1 MGKDILIKVKDQLA
15 KDYNC
20 TIEDFNN
27 QNILITDKKIIEGS
41 RKYNDEEKILK
52 ILIFNGKAIISA
64 DKCIKE
70 WCNKNLSKFSGSWMF
85 LYSNLRKMDKKLN
98 EFGYEIDNTHH
109 YYLPKDKE
117 FTNKNNIK
125 LKWYE
130 KDEILQF
137 RDDDRFNEAFA
148 FNKNYPDVLA
158 VAAVDDKDNILGM
171 AGASEDSKIM
181 WQIGINVLEDEKGK
195 GIASFIVQALKNE
208 ILNRGKVPFYGT
220 VESHIISQKVA
231 LKSGFYPAF
240 AEVKI
245 RKIIKNDNN

>member
-27 QNILITDKKIIEGS
+27 QNTLITDKKIIEGS
-41 RKYNDEEKILK
+41 RKYTDEDEILK

-70 WCNKNLSKFSGSWMF
+70 WCIKNLSRFSGAWMF
-85 LYSNLRKMDKKLN
+85 LYSNLRKIDKKLN

-109 YYLPKDKE
+109 YYLPMDKE
-117 FTNKNNIK
+117 FTRNNIK

-130 KDEILQF
+130 KDEILKF
-137 RDDDRFNEAFA
+137 KDDNRFDEAFA
-148 FNKNYPDVLA
+148 FNKNYPDILA
-158 VAAVDDKDNILGM
+158 VAAVDEEDNILGM
-171 AGASEDSKIM
+171 AGASGDSKIM

-195 GIASFIVQALKNE
+195 GIASFIVQSLKNE

>member
-27 QNILITDKKIIEGS
+27 QNTLITDKKIIEGS
-41 RKYNDEEKILK
+41 RKYNDEDEILK
-52 ILIFNGKAIISA
+52 IIIFNGKAIISA

-70 WCNKNLSKFSGSWMF
+70 WCIKNLSRFSGAWMF
-85 LYSNLRKMDKKLN
+85 LYSNLRKIDKKLN

-109 YYLPKDKE
+109 YYLPMDKE
-117 FTNKNNIK
+117 FTRNNIK

-130 KDEILQF
+130 KDEILKF
-137 RDDDRFNEAFA
+137 KDDDRFDEAFS
-148 FNKNYPDVLA
+148 FNKNYPDILA
-158 VAAVDDKDNILGM
+158 VAAVDEEDNILGM

-195 GIASFIVQALKNE
+195 GIASFIVQSLKNE

>member
-1 MGKDILIKVKDQLA
+1 MNEDIIFRVKEQLS

-27 QNILITDKKIIEGS
+27 QNTLITDKKIIEGS
-41 RKYNDEEKILK
+41 RKYNDEDKILK
-52 ILIFNGKAIISA
+52 IIIFNGKAIISA

-70 WCNKNLSKFSGSWMF
+70 WCIKNLSRFSGAWMF
-85 LYSNLRKMDKKLN
+85 LYSNLRKIDKKLN

-109 YYLPKDKE
+109 YYLPMDKE
-117 FTNKNNIK
+117 FTRNNIK

-130 KDEILQF
+130 KDEILKF
-137 RDDDRFNEAFA
+137 KDDDRFDEAFS
-148 FNKNYPDVLA
+148 FNKNYPDILA
-158 VAAVDDKDNILGM
+158 VAAVDEEDNILGM

-195 GIASFIVQALKNE
+195 GIASFIVQSLKNE

>member
-1 MGKDILIKVKDQLA
+1 M
-15 KDYNC
+15 
-20 TIEDFNN
+20 
-27 QNILITDKKIIEGS
+27 
-41 RKYNDEEKILK
+41 
-52 ILIFNGKAIISA
+52 
-64 DKCIKE
+64 
-70 WCNKNLSKFSGSWMF
+70 
-85 LYSNLRKMDKKLN
+85 
-98 EFGYEIDNTHH
+98 
-109 YYLPKDKE
+109 DKE
-117 FTNKNNIK
+117 FPRNNIK

-130 KDEILQF
+130 KDEILKF
-137 RDDDRFNEAFA
+137 KNDDRFDEAFA
-148 FNKNYPDVLA
+148 FNKNYPDILA
-158 VAAVDDKDNILGM
+158 VAAVDEEDNILGM

-195 GIASFIVQALKNE
+195 GIASFIVQSLKNE

>member
-1 MGKDILIKVKDQLA
+1 
-15 KDYNC
+15 
-20 TIEDFNN
+20 
-27 QNILITDKKIIEGS
+27 
-41 RKYNDEEKILK
+41 
-52 ILIFNGKAIISA
+52 
-64 DKCIKE
+64 
-70 WCNKNLSKFSGSWMF
+70 
-85 LYSNLRKMDKKLN
+85 
-98 EFGYEIDNTHH
+98 
-109 YYLPKDKE
+109 
-117 FTNKNNIK
+117 
-125 LKWYE
+125 
-130 KDEILQF
+130 
-137 RDDDRFNEAFA
+137 
-148 FNKNYPDVLA
+148 
-158 VAAVDDKDNILGM
+158 M

>member
-1 MGKDILIKVKDQLA
+1 MDV
-15 KDYNC
+15 
-20 TIEDFNN
+20 
-27 QNILITDKKIIEGS
+27 
-41 RKYNDEEKILK
+41 
-52 ILIFNGKAIISA
+52 
-64 DKCIKE
+64 
-70 WCNKNLSKFSGSWMF
+70 
-85 LYSNLRKMDKKLN
+85 LYSNLRKIDKKLN

-195 GIASFIVQALKNE
+195 GIASFIVQSLKNE

>member
-27 QNILITDKKIIEGS
+27 QNTLITDKKIIEGS
-41 RKYNDEEKILK
+41 RKYTDEDEILK

-64 DKCIKE
+64 DKCIKD
-70 WCNKNLSKFSGSWMF
+70 WCIKNLSRFPGAWMF
-85 LYSNLRKMDKKLN
+85 LYSNLRKIDKKLN

-109 YYLPKDKE
+109 YYLPMDKE
-117 FTNKNNIK
+117 FTRNNIK

-130 KDEILQF
+130 KDEILKF
-137 RDDDRFNEAFA
+137 KDDNRFDEAFA
-148 FNKNYPDVLA
+148 FNKNYPDILA
-158 VAAVDDKDNILGM
+158 VAAVDEEDNILGI

-195 GIASFIVQALKNE
+195 GIASFIVQSLKNE

>member
-27 QNILITDKKIIEGS
+27 QNTLITDKKIIEGS
-41 RKYNDEEKILK
+41 RKYNDEDEILK
-52 ILIFNGKAIISA
+52 IIIFNGKAIISA

-70 WCNKNLSKFSGSWMF
+70 WCIKNLSRFPGAWMF
-85 LYSNLRKMDKKLN
+85 LYSNLRKIDKKLN

-109 YYLPKDKE
+109 YYLPMDKE
-117 FTNKNNIK
+117 FTRNNIK

-130 KDEILQF
+130 KDEILKF
-137 RDDDRFNEAFA
+137 KNDDRFDEAFA
-148 FNKNYPDVLA
+148 FNKNYPDILA
-158 VAAVDDKDNILGM
+158 VAAVDEEDNILGM

-195 GIASFIVQALKNE
+195 GIASFIVQSLKNE

>member
-1 MGKDILIKVKDQLA
+1 M
-15 KDYNC
+15 
-20 TIEDFNN
+20 
-27 QNILITDKKIIEGS
+27 
-41 RKYNDEEKILK
+41 K
-52 ILIFNGKAIISA
+52 ILILNGKAIISA
-64 DKCIKE
+64 DEAIKE
-70 WCNKNLSKFSGSWMF
+70 WCINSLSKFPGEWMF
-85 LYSNLRKMDKKLN
+85 LYSNLRRIDKKLN

-109 YYLPKDKE
+109 YYLPKDKGII
-117 FTNKNNIK
+117 KNNSIK

-137 RDDDRFNEAFA
+137 KDDDRFDEAFA
-148 FNKNYPDVLA
+148 FNKNYPDILA
-158 VAAVDDKDNILGM
+158 VAAVDEEDNILGM

-220 VESHIISQKVA
+220 VESHIVSQKVA
-231 LKSGFYPAF
+231 IKSGFYPAF

-245 RKIIKNDNN
+245 RKIIKDDNN

>member
-27 QNILITDKKIIEGS
+27 QNTLITDKKIIEGS
-41 RKYNDEEKILK
+41 RKYTDEDEILK

-70 WCNKNLSKFSGSWMF
+70 WCIKNLSRFPGAWMF
-85 LYSNLRKMDKKLN
+85 LYSNLRKIDKKLN

-109 YYLPKDKE
+109 YYLPMDKE
-117 FTNKNNIK
+117 FTRNNIK

-130 KDEILQF
+130 KDEILKF
-137 RDDDRFNEAFA
+137 KNDDRFDEAFA
-148 FNKNYPDVLA
+148 FNKNYPDILA
-158 VAAVDDKDNILGM
+158 VAAVDEEDNILGM

>member
-27 QNILITDKKIIEGS
+27 QNTLITDKKIIEGS
-41 RKYNDEEKILK
+41 RKYTDEDEILK

-64 DKCIKE
+64 DKCIKD
-70 WCNKNLSKFSGSWMF
+70 WCIKNLSRFPGAWMF
-85 LYSNLRKMDKKLN
+85 LYSNLRKIDKKLN

-109 YYLPKDKE
+109 YYLPMDKE
-117 FTNKNNIK
+117 LTRNNIK

-130 KDEILQF
+130 KDEILNF
-137 RDDDRFNEAFA
+137 KDDNRFDEAFA
-148 FNKNYPDVLA
+148 FNKNYPDILA
-158 VAAVDDKDNILGM
+158 VAAVDEEDNILGI

-195 GIASFIVQALKNE
+195 GIASFIVQSLKNE

>member
-27 QNILITDKKIIEGS
+27 QNTLITDKKIIEGS
-41 RKYNDEEKILK
+41 RKYNDEDEILK
-52 ILIFNGKAIISA
+52 IIIFNGKAIISA

-70 WCNKNLSKFSGSWMF
+70 WCIKNLSRFSGAWMF
-85 LYSNLRKMDKKLN
+85 LYSNLRKIDKKLN

-109 YYLPKDKE
+109 YYLPMDKE
-117 FTNKNNIK
+117 FTRNNIK

-130 KDEILQF
+130 KDEILKF
-137 RDDDRFNEAFA
+137 KDDNRFDEAFA
-148 FNKNYPDVLA
+148 FNKNYPDILA
-158 VAAVDDKDNILGM
+158 VAAVDEEDNILGM

-195 GIASFIVQALKNE
+195 GIASFIVQSLKNE

>member
-27 QNILITDKKIIEGS
+27 QNTLITDKKIIEGS
-41 RKYNDEEKILK
+41 RKYTDEDEILK

-70 WCNKNLSKFSGSWMF
+70 WCIKNLSRFPGAWMF
-85 LYSNLRKMDKKLN
+85 LYSNLRKIDKKLN

-109 YYLPKDKE
+109 YYLPMDKE
-117 FTNKNNIK
+117 FTRNNIK

-130 KDEILQF
+130 KDEILKF
-137 RDDDRFNEAFA
+137 KNDDRFDEAFA

>member
-1 MGKDILIKVKDQLA
+1 MNEDILFRVKEQLS

-27 QNILITDKKIIEGS
+27 QNTLITDKRIIEGI
-41 RKYNDEEKILK
+41 RKYSDEDEILK

-70 WCNKNLSKFSGSWMF
+70 WCIKNLSKFPGAWMF
-85 LYSNLRKMDKKLN
+85 IYSNLRKIDKKLS

-109 YYLPKDKE
+109 YYLPKYKE
-117 FTNKNNIK
+117 FINENNVK

-130 KDEILQF
+130 KNEILQF
-137 RDDDRFNEAFA
+137 KDDNRFDEAFA

-158 VAAVDDKDNILGM
+158 VAAVDDEDNILGM

-195 GIASFIVQALKNE
+195 GIASVIVQALKNE
-208 ILNRGKVPFYGT
+208 ILNRVKIPFYGT
-220 VESHIISQKVA
+220 VESHIVSQKVA

-245 RKIIKNDNN
+245 RKIIKDNNN

>member
-27 QNILITDKKIIEGS
+27 QNTLITDKKIIEGS
-41 RKYNDEEKILK
+41 RKYNDEEEILK

-70 WCNKNLSKFSGSWMF
+70 WCIKNLSRFPGAWMF
-85 LYSNLRKMDKKLN
+85 LYSNLRKIDKKLN

-109 YYLPKDKE
+109 YYLPKDKG

-130 KDEILQF
+130 KDKILQF

-158 VAAVDDKDNILGM
+158 VAAVDDEDNILGM

-181 WQIGINVLEDEKGK
+181 WQIGINVLENEKGK

-208 ILNRGKVPFYGT
+208 TLNRGKVPFYGT

-245 RKIIKNDNN
+245 RKIIKNDNK

>member
-27 QNILITDKKIIEGS
+27 QNTLITDKKIIEGS
-41 RKYNDEEKILK
+41 RKYNDEDEILK
-52 ILIFNGKAIISA
+52 IIIFNGKAIISA

-70 WCNKNLSKFSGSWMF
+70 WCIKNLSRFSGAWMF
-85 LYSNLRKMDKKLN
+85 LYSNLRKIDKKLN

-109 YYLPKDKE
+109 YYLPMDKE
-117 FTNKNNIK
+117 FTRNNIK

-130 KDEILQF
+130 KDEILKF
-137 RDDDRFNEAFA
+137 KDDDRFDEAFS
-148 FNKNYPDVLA
+148 FNKNYPDILA
-158 VAAVDDKDNILGM
+158 VAAVDEEDNILGM
-171 AGASEDSKIM
+171 AGASGDSKIM

-195 GIASFIVQALKNE
+195 GIASFIVQSLKNE

>member
-1 MGKDILIKVKDQLA
+1 MNEDIIFRVKEQLS

-27 QNILITDKKIIEGS
+27 QNTLITDKKIIEGI
-41 RKYNDEEKILK
+41 RKYNDEDEILK
-52 ILIFNGKAIISA
+52 IIIFNGKAIISA

-70 WCNKNLSKFSGSWMF
+70 WCIKNLSRFSGAWMF
-85 LYSNLRKMDKKLN
+85 LYSNLRKIDKKLN

-109 YYLPKDKE
+109 YYLPMDKE
-117 FTNKNNIK
+117 FTRNNIK

-130 KDEILQF
+130 KDEILKF
-137 RDDDRFNEAFA
+137 KDDDRFDEAFS
-148 FNKNYPDVLA
+148 FNKNYPDILA
-158 VAAVDDKDNILGM
+158 VAAVDEEDNILGM

-195 GIASFIVQALKNE
+195 GIASFIVQSLKNE

>member
-27 QNILITDKKIIEGS
+27 QNTLITDKKIIEGS
-41 RKYNDEEKILK
+41 RKYTDEDEILK

-70 WCNKNLSKFSGSWMF
+70 WCIKNLSRFSGAWMF
-85 LYSNLRKMDKKLN
+85 LYSNLRKIDKKLN

-109 YYLPKDKE
+109 YYLPMDKE
-117 FTNKNNIK
+117 FTRNNIK

-130 KDEILQF
+130 KDEILKF
-137 RDDDRFNEAFA
+137 KDDDRFDEAFS
-148 FNKNYPDVLA
+148 FNKNYPDILA
-158 VAAVDDKDNILGM
+158 VAAVDEEDNILGM

-195 GIASFIVQALKNE
+195 GIASFIVQSLKNE

>member
-27 QNILITDKKIIEGS
+27 QNTLITDKKIIEGS
-41 RKYNDEEKILK
+41 RKYTDEDEILK

-64 DKCIKE
+64 DKCIKD
-70 WCNKNLSKFSGSWMF
+70 WCIKNLSRFPGAWMF
-85 LYSNLRKMDKKLN
+85 LYSNLRKIDKKLN

-109 YYLPKDKE
+109 YYLPMDKE
-117 FTNKNNIK
+117 FTRNNIK

-130 KDEILQF
+130 KDEILKF
-137 RDDDRFNEAFA
+137 KDDDRFDEAFS
-148 FNKNYPDVLA
+148 FNKNYPDILA
-158 VAAVDDKDNILGM
+158 VAAVDEEDNILGM

-195 GIASFIVQALKNE
+195 GIASFIVQSLKNE